1 MAGEE
6 GKRQGKTG
14 EKRGLIL
21 SQTTGSREP
30 GSLWREENQGDQLD
44 REKLEKVGNGK
55 GRSKEQKD
63 HKAQDTREVWAR
75 SINQCANPS
84 TRSSVKPSINS
95 PVHQPINRPLR
106 GGEALLGSTI
116 GKESQR
122 DGREEEKER
131 EGEGGEGRDRV
142 GTGGA
147 LSEGNDGKNEWSG
160 RSAISPHGQC

>member
-1 MAGEE
+1 ME
-6 GKRQGKTG
+6 
-14 EKRGLIL
+14 
-21 SQTTGSREP
+21 S
-30 GSLWREENQGDQLD
+30 
-44 REKLEKVGNGK
+44 GK
-55 GRSKEQKD
+55 GRSKEEGKKKKD

-160 RSAISPHGQC
+160 RSSIPPHGRC

>member
-1 MAGEE
+1 MARGRRRRQKARQDRRKKGADPVPNHWIPGAGFAVE
-6 GKRQGKTG
+6 GR
-14 EKRGLIL
+14 
-21 SQTTGSREP
+21 
-30 GSLWREENQGDQLD
+30 NQGDQLD
-44 REKLEKVGNGK
+44 REKLEKKKWKVEK
-55 GRSKEQKD
+55 VEAKKKEKKKKD

-131 EGEGGEGRDRV
+131 EGEGGEG
-142 GTGGA
+142 
-147 LSEGNDGKNEWSG
+147 EE
-160 RSAISPHGQC
+160 